1 MTLLLHLIVRL
12 LSKAETNMKS
22 AIIILLTL
30 LMTFLSCQSSYAQTM
45 TTIGRTSN
53 GELFLDEDSV
63 QPLKK
68 DLRLYLLFTVEEH
81 YTNAKFLQNLRN
93 SKSEL
98 ANVTRAA
105 YLYLFT
111 NDGLHYAIPK
121 RMLLEDDGT
130 VALDLG
136 GSMKLQPVKSKLL
149 LSAYE
154 KALQSLE
161 RQQMLNNMLK

>member
-12 LSKAETNMKS
+12 LSKAATNMKS

-30 LMTFLSCQSSYAQTM
+30 LMTILGCQSSYAQTM
-45 TTIGRTSN
+45 TTIGKTSN

-63 QPLKK
+63 QPFKK

-81 YTNAKFLQNLRN
+81 YTNAQFLQNLRS
-93 SKSEL
+93 SKPEL

-121 RMLLEDDGT
+121 RLLLEDDGK

-136 GSMKLQPVKSKLL
+136 GSMKLQPVQSKLL
-149 LSAYE
+149 LTAYE

-161 RQQMLNNMLK
+161 RQQMLNRMLK